1 MIMIKSNILEERIMK
16 EVHQDEPIQRKQQ
29 MLKKP

>member
-16 EVHQDEPIQRKQQ
+16 GFTRMNPFNASNKC
-29 MLKKP
+29 